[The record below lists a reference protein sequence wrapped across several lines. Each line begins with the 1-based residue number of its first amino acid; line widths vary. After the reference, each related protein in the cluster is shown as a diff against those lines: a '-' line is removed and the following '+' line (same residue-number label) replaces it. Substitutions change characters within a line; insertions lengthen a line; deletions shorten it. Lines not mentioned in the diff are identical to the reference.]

1 MHINKQT
8 GMMSLL
14 VVLAFG
20 FSLGE
25 RLTSAAAQGRQSN
38 GTIFEL
44 RTYTANDG
52 RLEEM
57 LEELRVASL
66 IFERHGMTNVG
77 YWVPTDSPL
86 AKKYTYL
93 YLEA

>member
-8 GMMSLL
+8 GVMSLL

-44 RTYTANDG
+44 RTYTANDD

-57 LEELRVASL
+57 LEELRVASR

-86 AKKYTYL
+86 AENTLIYVS
-93 YLEA
+93 

>member
-8 GMMSLL
+8 GVMLLL

-25 RLTSAAAQGRQSN
+25 RLTPAAALCRQSN

-52 RLEEM
+52 RLEEL
-57 LEELRVASL
+57 LEDLNIASL
-66 IFERHGMTNVG
+66 IFERYGMMNVG

-86 AKKYTYL
+86 AENTL
-93 YLEA
+93 DLEA

>member
-8 GMMSLL
+8 GVMLLL

-25 RLTSAAAQGRQSN
+25 RLTPAAALCRQSN

-44 RTYTANDG
+44 RT
-52 RLEEM
+52 
-57 LEELRVASL
+57 
-66 IFERHGMTNVG
+66 
-77 YWVPTDSPL
+77 
-86 AKKYTYL
+86 
-93 YLEA
+93 